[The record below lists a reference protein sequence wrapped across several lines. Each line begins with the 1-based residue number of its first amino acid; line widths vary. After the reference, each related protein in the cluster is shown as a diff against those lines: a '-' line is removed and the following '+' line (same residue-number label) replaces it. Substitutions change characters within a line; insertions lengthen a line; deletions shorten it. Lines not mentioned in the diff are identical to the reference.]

1 MSGWWR
7 RVHRNKFVWSISV
20 GAVQAGDFQKVL
32 IERLTAWGLCLGI
45 AFSSAAAFAQNVPVK
60 HLHDSGQSITASY
73 EGWFQN
79 KDRSF
84 SILFGYYNRNEKQ
97 VLDIPIGPQ
106 NRIEPGGP
114 DQGQPTHF
122 LIRRQW
128 GVFTV
133 TVPKDFGD
141 NKLTWTVTANGQ
153 TTTVPASLNP
163 LWEISPL
170 LDADGNAPPL
180 MRLGDGGAVGQGP
193 LPIKTSLNATMETP
207 AELSVW
213 VADDA
218 RMIPGGRKHTTPP
231 IVLTWSKFRGPGAVT
246 FENIHPAVE
255 REDPPAPGSAVSGL
269 AKTTAAFSEPGEYV
283 LEVVAND
290 WTGLGGRGFL
300 CCWTNGLVKVS
311 VK

>member
-1 MSGWWR
+1 MR
-7 RVHRNKFVWSISV
+7 PV
-20 GAVQAGDFQKVL
+20 
-32 IERLTAWGLCLGI
+32 TAWGLCLGMVL
-45 AFSSAAAFAQNVPVK
+45 SSAVAFAQNVPVK

-79 KDRSF
+79 KDGSF

-97 VLDIPIGPQ
+97 VLDIPVGPQ
-106 NRIEPGGP
+106 NRIGPGGP

-133 TVPKDFGD
+133 TVPKDFGESR
-141 NKLTWTVTANGQ
+141 LTWTITANGQ

-163 LWEISPL
+163 LWEISPF

-180 MRLGDGGAVGQGP
+180 MRLEDGGPTAQGP
-193 LPIKTSLNATMETP
+193 LPIETTLAATIGDP
-207 AELSVW
+207 LELSVW

-218 RMIPGGRKHTTPP
+218 RMIPGARKRSTPP
-231 IVLTWSKFRGPGAVT
+231 IALTWSKFRGPGAVT
-246 FENIHPAVE
+246 FAHIHPAVVE
-255 REDPPAPGSAVSGL
+255 EDPPAADTAVSGR
-269 AKTTAAFSEPGEYV
+269 ATTTATFSEAGEYV

-300 CCWTNGLVKVS
+300 CCWTNGMVKVS

>member
-1 MSGWWR
+1 MR
-7 RVHRNKFVWSISV
+7 PV
-20 GAVQAGDFQKVL
+20 
-32 IERLTAWGLCLGI
+32 TAWGLCLGMVL
-45 AFSSAAAFAQNVPVK
+45 SSAVAFAQNVPVK
-60 HLHDSGQSITASY
+60 HLHGSGQSITASY

-133 TVPKDFGD
+133 TVPKDFGESR
-141 NKLTWTVTANGQ
+141 LTWTITANGQ
-153 TTTVPASLNP
+153 TTTIPASLNP
-163 LWEISPL
+163 LWEISPF
-170 LDADGNAPPL
+170 LDADGNTPPL
-180 MRLGDGGAVGQGP
+180 MRLEDGGPTTQGP
-193 LPIKTSLNATMETP
+193 LLIETTLAATVGNP
-207 AELSVW
+207 LELSVW

-218 RMIPGGRKHTTPP
+218 RMIPGARKRSTPP
-231 IVLTWSKFRGPGAVT
+231 IALTWSKFRGPGAVT
-246 FENIHPAVE
+246 FAHIHPAVVE
-255 REDPPAPGSAVSGL
+255 EDPPANGSAVSGV
-269 AKTTAAFSEPGEYV
+269 ATTTATFSEPGEYI

>member
-1 MSGWWR
+1 MS
-7 RVHRNKFVWSISV
+7 
-20 GAVQAGDFQKVL
+20 KV
-32 IERLTAWGLCLGI
+32 RANPLTACGLCLAI
-45 AFSSAAAFAQNVPVK
+45 ALCSAIAIAQNVLVK
-60 HLHDSGQSITASY
+60 HLHDSGQSITAAY

-79 KDRSF
+79 DDGSY

-128 GVFTV
+128 GVFIV
-133 TVPKDFGD
+133 RVPKDFGD
-141 NKLTWTVTANGQ
+141 KKLTWTITANGQ

-163 LWEISPL
+163 LWVISPV
-170 LDADGNAPPL
+170 LDADGNEPPL
-180 MRLGDGGAVGQGP
+180 MRLDDGGPTGQGP
-193 LPIKTSLNATMETP
+193 LPVETTRATTVGDP
-207 AELSVW
+207 LELTVW

-218 RMIPGGRKHTTPP
+218 RMIPGMRERSTPP
-231 IVLTWSKFRGPGAVT
+231 IALTWSKFRGPGAVR

-255 REDPPAPGSAVSGL
+255 TEDPPAANSAVSGR
-269 AKTTAAFSEPGEYV
+269 AATTATFSEPGEYV
-283 LEVVAND
+283 LEVAAND
-290 WTGLGGRGFL
+290 WTGLGGRGSL

-311 VK
+311 VKVAP